1 MEALEYMSDEDSVSN
16 LLSAS
21 SSSSSSSSSK
31 TPFFPSLSSLRIE
44 WCPKLKGWWRNSDD
58 DDDDDDNEPHH
69 LLLPSFP
76 PSLSKLVIWGCPNL
90 TSMPPFPYF
99 KEPLYLSGCSWKVLE
114 QTMKMKMKMKMGAA
128 TTSTY
133 FPLSQLQEL
142 QLEKINDLESLPEKG
157 LRNLVSLQKLTIE
170 SCNGLV
176 SLPWI
181 GSLTSLQILQID
193 KCPNLTLLPQEIG
206 NLTSL
211 EMLIISYCPF
221 LGQRCKR
228 KIGEDWPIIAHV
240 PIVEKTNAKWKENS
254 PILYV
259 DWQNQQEE
267 TISSEPTEAKN
278 KLGCE
283 IQTQFKNC
291 NCAKGQEL
299 SEQIRDKLGLPC
311 SKLYGPEIKASTV
324 LDSMQRCKRQIG
336 EDWPINAHVPYVYV
350 DGLIHQEETIFRS
363 QSQYVNT
370 QRGGLNL
377 ATTTAGISLFSGK
390 ILGASVLILPT
401 NCFNVGQLFLWAI
414 RVQNREKVLELLRS
428 LTLQEVK
435 LASSVKRVI
444 EKLTNT
450 VSTIQAVILDA
461 EKQSSQDH
469 QIKDWLRKLKDILHD
484 ADDLLDDFST
494 DVLQQKVMTKK
505 VRIFCSSFNRLT
517 FSPKM
522 GHEIK
527 AIRERLNAIAKDKED
542 FHFSQNFVEPQ
553 VMNRERGA
561 YSFVFE
567 EVVGRENDKEVIIE
581 RLFNDNVVENISIIP
596 IVGIGGLGKTTLAQ
610 LVYNDENVD
619 KNFELKLWICISDIF
634 DVKRIV
640 KESLEQLTKRKH
652 EGSFEILE
660 KQFREGFNG
669 KKYLLVLDNLWIE
682 DKKKWLLLRNLLM
695 VGARGSRII
704 VTTRSKR
711 VAWIIGSIS
720 WYALKGL
727 PIEKSWSL
735 FVKMAFEQGQLL
747 EHQAFISIGKEIV
760 EKCGGVPLI
769 DVIKDE
775 LGNIVF
781 CKMHDLMHDLANL
794 VAGAESTM
802 LTLSEE
808 NIDEK
813 LRHVSFDLRY
823 SLRQFTIPMVK
834 GMKIRTI
841 LGASVGQ
848 ELGKLTCD
856 ALISNLNY
864 LRTLDLSKLKLC
876 VVPNSIGELKHLR
889 YLDLSEN
896 EDIEF
901 LPNSIT
907 KLLNLQT
914 LKLKYCK
921 SLRELPREIKNFV
934 NLRHLDIFECQ
945 RLTHMPLGLELCT
958 SLEILPLFVVSKAK
972 CSGGLSEL
980 KELSNLG
987 GSLSINNL
995 GHGKDDM
1002 LELECKAA
1010 KLKEKQ
1016 QLQQLK

>member
-1 MEALEYMSDEDSVSN
+1 
-16 LLSAS
+16 
-21 SSSSSSSSSK
+21 
-31 TPFFPSLSSLRIE
+31 
-44 WCPKLKGWWRNSDD
+44 
-58 DDDDDDNEPHH
+58 
-69 LLLPSFP
+69 
-76 PSLSKLVIWGCPNL
+76 
-90 TSMPPFPYF
+90 
-99 KEPLYLSGCSWKVLE
+99 
-114 QTMKMKMKMKMGAA
+114 
-128 TTSTY
+128 
-133 FPLSQLQEL
+133 
-142 QLEKINDLESLPEKG
+142 
-157 LRNLVSLQKLTIE
+157 
-170 SCNGLV
+170 
-176 SLPWI
+176 
-181 GSLTSLQILQID
+181 
-193 KCPNLTLLPQEIG
+193 
-206 NLTSL
+206 
-211 EMLIISYCPF
+211 
-221 LGQRCKR
+221 
-228 KIGEDWPIIAHV
+228 
-240 PIVEKTNAKWKENS
+240 
-254 PILYV
+254 
-259 DWQNQQEE
+259 
-267 TISSEPTEAKN
+267 
-278 KLGCE
+278 
-283 IQTQFKNC
+283 
-291 NCAKGQEL
+291 
-299 SEQIRDKLGLPC
+299 
-311 SKLYGPEIKASTV
+311 
-324 LDSMQRCKRQIG
+324 
-336 EDWPINAHVPYVYV
+336 
-350 DGLIHQEETIFRS
+350 
-363 QSQYVNT
+363 
-370 QRGGLNL
+370 
-377 ATTTAGISLFSGK
+377 
-390 ILGASVLILPT
+390 
-401 NCFNVGQLFLWAI
+401 
-414 RVQNREKVLELLRS
+414 
-428 LTLQEVK
+428 
-435 LASSVKRVI
+435 
-444 EKLTNT
+444 
-450 VSTIQAVILDA
+450 
-461 EKQSSQDH
+461 
-469 QIKDWLRKLKDILHD
+469 
-484 ADDLLDDFST
+484 
-494 DVLQQKVMTKK
+494 MTKK
-505 VRIFCSSFNRLT
+505 VRIFCSSSNRLT

-522 GHEIK
+522 GHEMK

-542 FHFSQNFVEPQ
+542 FHFSPSFVEPQ

-581 RLFNDNVVENISIIP
+581 RLFNDNVVENITIIP

-640 KESLEQLTKRKH
+640 KECLEQLTKRKH

-695 VGARGSRII
+695 
-704 VTTRSKR
+704 
-711 VAWIIGSIS
+711 
-720 WYALKGL
+720 
-727 PIEKSWSL
+727 
-735 FVKMAFEQGQLL
+735 
-747 EHQAFISIGKEIV
+747 
-760 EKCGGVPLI
+760 

-813 LRHVSFDLRY
+813 LCHVSFDLRY
-823 SLRQFTIPMVK
+823 SLRQFPIPMVK

-864 LRTLDLSKLKLC
+864 LCTLDLSKLKLC

-889 YLDLSEN
+889 YLDLSKN

-921 SLRELPREIKNFV
+921 SLRELPRKIKNFV

-945 RLTHMPLGLELCT
+945 RLTHMPLGIELCT

-995 GHGKDDM
+995 GNGKDDM

-1010 KLKEKQ
+1010 ILKEKQ
-1016 QLQQLK
+1016 QLQQLKLWWDSRWAENNVCYDEMSLEKLQPHPNLKALKLGFYMGVIIPSWVSSLTSIVHLEFYRNIKLQHLPPLCQLPFLKIVILKYMEALEYISKDILRKAIGSSKTTFFPSLSSLIMYECPNLKGWWRKFDGNELDHLLLPSFPCLSLLKITECANLTSMPLFPYLKEGLILDTTSLKAFHHTMIMGETESPSTAGTTSTSSSLEEINNLESLPEEKCVRNLISLKKLSIYDCNGLKSLPCKGWIGHLTSLQSLEIDKCHELTSLPRGIRNLSALQEIIITNCPLLQQRCQRQTGEDWPNIAHVRYVYVDNKATQNFLRLLMLKPDYRNFLFSNG

>member
-1 MEALEYMSDEDSVSN
+1 M
-16 LLSAS
+16 
-21 SSSSSSSSSK
+21 
-31 TPFFPSLSSLRIE
+31 I
-44 WCPKLKGWWRNSDD
+44 
-58 DDDDDDNEPHH
+58 
-69 LLLPSFP
+69 
-76 PSLSKLVIWGCPNL
+76 
-90 TSMPPFPYF
+90 
-99 KEPLYLSGCSWKVLE
+99 
-114 QTMKMKMKMKMGAA
+114 
-128 TTSTY
+128 
-133 FPLSQLQEL
+133 
-142 QLEKINDLESLPEKG
+142 
-157 LRNLVSLQKLTIE
+157 
-170 SCNGLV
+170 
-176 SLPWI
+176 
-181 GSLTSLQILQID
+181 
-193 KCPNLTLLPQEIG
+193 
-206 NLTSL
+206 
-211 EMLIISYCPF
+211 
-221 LGQRCKR
+221 
-228 KIGEDWPIIAHV
+228 
-240 PIVEKTNAKWKENS
+240 
-254 PILYV
+254 
-259 DWQNQQEE
+259 
-267 TISSEPTEAKN
+267 
-278 KLGCE
+278 
-283 IQTQFKNC
+283 
-291 NCAKGQEL
+291 
-299 SEQIRDKLGLPC
+299 
-311 SKLYGPEIKASTV
+311 
-324 LDSMQRCKRQIG
+324 
-336 EDWPINAHVPYVYV
+336 
-350 DGLIHQEETIFRS
+350 
-363 QSQYVNT
+363 
-370 QRGGLNL
+370 
-377 ATTTAGISLFSGK
+377 
-390 ILGASVLILPT
+390 
-401 NCFNVGQLFLWAI
+401 
-414 RVQNREKVLELLRS
+414 
-428 LTLQEVK
+428 
-435 LASSVKRVI
+435 
-444 EKLTNT
+444 
-450 VSTIQAVILDA
+450 
-461 EKQSSQDH
+461 
-469 QIKDWLRKLKDILHD
+469 
-484 ADDLLDDFST
+484 
-494 DVLQQKVMTKK
+494 
-505 VRIFCSSFNRLT
+505 
-517 FSPKM
+517 
-522 GHEIK
+522 
-527 AIRERLNAIAKDKED
+527 
-542 FHFSQNFVEPQ
+542 
-553 VMNRERGA
+553 
-561 YSFVFE
+561 
-567 EVVGRENDKEVIIE
+567 
-581 RLFNDNVVENISIIP
+581 NISIIP

-747 EHQAFISIGKEIV
+747 EHQAVISIGKEIV

-769 DVIKDE
+769 VRTIASLLRSKPSENEWQSFKNYELSKITQQEEYNISLTLKLIYDHLPSHLKQCFGYCKLFPKDSKIDVKTLIHLWAAQGFIKLSNSKQRIEDVGKDYFMELLWRSFFQDVIKDE

-781 CKMHDLMHDLANL
+781 CKMHDLANL

-813 LRHVSFDLRY
+813 LHHVSFDLRY
-823 SLRQFTIPMVK
+823 SLRQFPIPMVK

-876 VVPNSIGELKHLR
+876 VVPNLIGELKHLR

-921 SLRELPREIKNFV
+921 SLRELPREIKKFV

-958 SLEILPLFVVSKAK
+958 SLEILPLFIVSKAK

-987 GSLSINNL
+987 RSLSINNL

-1010 KLKEKQ
+1010 ILKEKQ
-1016 QLQQLK
+1016 QLQQLKLWWDSRWAENNICYDEMSLEKLQPHPNLKALKLGFYMGMIIPSWVSSLTNIVHLEFYRNIKLQHLPPLCQRPFLKSVILKYMEALEYISKDILRKAIGSSKTTFFPSLSSLIMYECPNLKGWWRKFDGNDHLLLPSFPCLSLLKITECPNLTSMPLFPYLKEGLILDTTSLKAFHHTMIMGETESPSTAGTTSTSSSLEEINNLESLPEEKCVRNLISLKKLSIYNCNGLKSLPRKGISTSHITSRDGNHALQ